1 MKRLLLLMGL
11 LLVVSCGGGGDDGGG
26 SAAVSSANPTLTWVD
41 YTSNVEVS
49 IDAYVEFGFS
59 DPEGDISTL
68 FVTEKFGTKIIPHQY
83 SAKDMLISGNQGSS
97 YFTIA
102 YPTDASIGQHD
113 YEIWLVDAKGNSSNL
128 LTLTITVSAA
138 TDIPSI
144 LVWDYPATVKVG
156 QNARIDFGYSDTGGD
171 ISWFYISEVYA
182 GVLAP
187 IYNAIPAQ
195 SLLISGKSGFAYIT
209 RTGQA
214 NDQVGK
220 HDFTIWLKDS
230 KGNIS
235 KSVTIT
241 IYLQLISM
249 RFY

>member
-1 MKRLLLLMGL
+1 MEGKHMKRLLLLMGL
-11 LLVVSCGGGGDDGGG
+11 VLIVSCGGGGDGGG
-26 SAAVSSANPTLTWVD
+26 SVAVNSGNPTLTWVN
-41 YTSNVEVS
+41 YTTNVEVS
-49 IDAYVEFGFS
+49 VDAYVEFGFNDS
-59 DPEGDISTL
+59 EGDISTL
-68 FVTEKFGTKIIPHQY
+68 FVTEKFGTKTTPHQY
-83 SAKDMLISGNQGSS
+83 PAKDMLISGNQGSS

-128 LTLTITVSAA
+128 LILTITVSVS

-144 LVWDYPATVKVG
+144 SLWDYPATVKVG
-156 QNARIDFGYSDTGGD
+156 QDARIDFRYSDSGGD

-209 RTGQA
+209 RLGQT

-230 KGNIS
+230 KGNLS

-241 IYLQLISM
+241 ISYN
-249 RFY
+249 